1 MTGGRVSTSGLR
13 FTAAQKWT
21 RWAGTPTED
30 SRPRPPAVRAG
41 CGGWGLM
48 TSACLHLFMSKVFR
62 HKRLRKLTLHRS
74 LSSATREAQEYWSG
88 QPMPSPVDLPNPG
101 VEPGS
106 PAVQVDSLPAELSY
120 VESLLSLGPGSLPLP
135 SVGFC
140 TLLCPQL
147 ILEHSR
153 SPLVGR
159 PARAPRTGAPPLFC
173 PRDGPP
179 LPPSLPCG
187 GWPPLLAISAL
198 WASALSAVRVSQ
210 CLSQGLACSG
220 PSGDTQWMNSLFK
233 VPPSPAPNSSTLR

>member
-1 MTGGRVSTSGLR
+1 MVTGGRVSTSGLR

-140 TLLCPQL
+140 TLLCPNSSL
-147 ILEHSR
+147 SIR
-153 SPLVGR
+153 
-159 PARAPRTGAPPLFC
+159 GAPLSGGLHEPPGQAPLHC
-173 PRDGPP
+173 SA
-179 LPPSLPCG
+179 LATALPSLHHCPAAAGRLSWPSAPCG
-187 GWPPLLAISAL
+187 
-198 WASALSAVRVSQ
+198 
-210 CLSQGLACSG
+210 
-220 PSGDTQWMNSLFK
+220 
-233 VPPSPAPNSSTLR
+233 PAPCLPSACPSACHRGWHAVGPREILSG

>member
-1 MTGGRVSTSGLR
+1 MVTGGRVSTSGLR

-106 PAVQVDSLPAELSY
+106 PALQADSLPIELSWKPF
-120 VESLLSLGPGSLPLP
+120 VSKEPINSWDDLI
-135 SVGFC
+135 
-140 TLLCPQL
+140 TLWNN
-147 ILEHSR
+147 R
-153 SPLVGR
+153 GKKN
-159 PARAPRTGAPPLFC
+159 
-173 PRDGPP
+173 
-179 LPPSLPCG
+179 
-187 GWPPLLAISAL
+187 
-198 WASALSAVRVSQ
+198 
-210 CLSQGLACSG
+210 
-220 PSGDTQWMNSLFK
+220 NSLI
-233 VPPSPAPNSSTLR
+233 V